1 GRPGWLAILRF
12 IPTIGGLATLV
23 FALIPTQTRENQWG
37 PVPQGVRI

>member
-1 GRPGWLAILRF
+1 LCF